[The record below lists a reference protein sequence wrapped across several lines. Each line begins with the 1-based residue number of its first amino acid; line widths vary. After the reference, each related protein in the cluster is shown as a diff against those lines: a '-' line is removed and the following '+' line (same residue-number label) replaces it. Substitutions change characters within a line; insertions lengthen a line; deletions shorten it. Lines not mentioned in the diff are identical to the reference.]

1 MLNTYLSPKGRL
13 NPSDFKKSALTL
25 IVIGVVFSIPEL
37 LGMDSLA
44 ALAGIVSFALL
55 YPWIVIWI
63 KRYHD
68 GGKSGWM
75 SLLPIIVYLMATIIL
90 MMTMLGD
97 GFMAIIEA
105 SSTGASQA
113 DTEKMAEEMVEGKE
127 MMILLA
133 NTALSAVVALGFNAY
148 LISNDNHENQ
158 YGPIA

>member
-1 MLNTYLSPKGRL
+1 MLSTYLSPAGRMS
-13 NPSDFKKSALTL
+13 PSDFEKSALIL

-44 ALAGIVSFALL
+44 ALAGIVSFAL
-55 YPWIVIWI
+55 YYSWIVIWI

-75 SLLPIIVYLMATIIL
+75 CFLPIVVYLMATIIL
-90 MMTMLGD
+90 AMTMFGD
-97 GFMAIIEA
+97 EIIVLFEA
-105 SSTGASQA
+105 LSTGASQA
-113 DTEKMAEEMVEGKE
+113 DTEKITEEMVEGKE

-133 NTALSAVVALGFNAY
+133 PTALSAVVALGFNAY

>member
-1 MLNTYLSPKGRL
+1 MLNTFLSPAGRM
-13 NPSDFKKSALTL
+13 NPNDFKKSALTL
-25 IVIGVVFSIPEL
+25 IVIGVIFSIPEL
-37 LGMDSLA
+37 LGMDSLG
-44 ALAGIVSFALL
+44 ALAGIVSIALL

-68 GGKSGWM
+68 GGKSGWS
-75 SLLPIIVYLMATIIL
+75 SLLPIIVYLLATIIL

-113 DTEKMAEEMVEGKE
+113 DTEKMAEEMVAGKE

-133 NTALSAVVALGFNAY
+133 NTALSVIVALGFNQY
-148 LISNDNHENQ
+148 LISNDDHENQ
-158 YGPIA
+158 YGPVA

>member
-97 GFMAIIEA
+97 GFMAIEA

-148 LISNDNHENQ
+148 LISNDDHENQ

>member
-133 NTALSAVVALGFNAY
+133 PTALSAVVALGFNAY

>member
-113 DTEKMAEEMVEGKE
+113 EKMAEEMVEGKE

-148 LISNDNHENQ
+148 LISNDDHENQ